1 MDLFTTSFIT
11 KQKLVNN
18 SFAVTGRNYANNFV
32 ASNVAATHIFDQYL
46 FREDAIYTSSVP
58 SCTYEEPTFFSNFL
72 RFSALSHSNLTIAF
86 PDNHNHK
93 LDIFGFFITVQLAFK
108 VNHSV
113 ILARPNDLAFFC
125 YYNKAFAS
133 GGSGISYSFDVNKQL
148 ICATKQS
155 RLDYQRKFDS
165 RRQGTFVTNGSQRAV
180 SFFNMVFSKNNNAST
195 SKIKSKTFFLKSFVR
210 PRPFA
215 ELSLK
220 MTIVRGFSH
229 KSKSSLSLYFIKRL
243 KKGAYLQLVYL
254 SRLLFSPKVFDFAV
268 RC

>member
-11 KQKLVNN
+11 KQKLANN

-32 ASNVAATHIFDQYL
+32 VSNVAATHIFDQYL

-72 RFSALSHSNLTIAF
+72 RLSALSHANLTIAF
-86 PDNHNHK
+86 PDNHK

-195 SKIKSKTFFLKSFVR
+195 SKKKVQNFFSKKLRSTKAIRGAVLENDYRKRFQSQKQKQSFIILYKKTQKRRVS
-210 PRPFA
+210 A
-215 ELSLK
+215 VSLFK
-220 MTIVRGFSH
+220 PV
-229 KSKSSLSLYFIKRL
+229 
-243 KKGAYLQLVYL
+243 A
-254 SRLLFSPKVFDFAV
+254 LFPQSI
-268 RC
+268 